1 MLGNIA
7 LMSKIEVAVL
17 IYPGVPLA
25 LLMLVTV
32 ILSVTTLTLETTHV
46 TAIWPF
52 MLAAALVGAL
62 DGSMFTSFLFLA
74 VSKTDLPC
82 DMCLHFRERE
92 LVVNL
97 LLIFRTL
104 AKFSGFLAAYFYF
117 ECTDPQFIKSI
128 RI

>member
-1 MLGNIA
+1 MLGNVA

-17 IYPGVPLA
+17 INPRIPLA
-25 LLMLVTV
+25 LLIVLTM
-32 ILSVTTLTLETTHV
+32 ILSVTNLTLEMTHV

-74 VSKTDLPC
+74 IAKTDLPC

-97 LLIFRTL
+97 LLICRTL
-104 AKFSGFLAAYFYF
+104 AKFLGYLAAYRYF
-117 ECTDPQFIKSI
+117 LSTNPLSI
-128 RI
+128 QSIHL